1 MARSQATWVARAGF
15 GVGGRSAATNW
26 GYVMDPVTLAAAV
39 TPFLLKAV
47 EGMGN
52 KIWEKASDAAA
63 DEAAGFGR
71 RLLAKLLH
79 RDGGNTDPAAE
90 TDSSVEAAPETRG
103 EVAVID
109 AVNDLVAAPADED
122 VLVALRLAV
131 RKLLAADPSLMAE
144 VADLV
149 QREAPRQQA
158 GDRAI
163 QVGGNQSGGVN
174 VTGDKNQITYRRP
187 GQP

>member
-1 MARSQATWVARAGF
+1 
-15 GVGGRSAATNW
+15 
-26 GYVMDPVTLAAAV
+26 MDPVTLAAAV

-47 EGMGN
+47 EGLGN
-52 KIWEKASDAAA
+52 KIWERASDAAA

-71 RLLAKLLH
+71 RLLAKLLR
-79 RDGGNTDPAAE
+79 RDRGHVNPAGA
-90 TDSSVEAAPETRG
+90 DSGREAGSGTVGEAAVVE
-103 EVAVID
+103 
-109 AVNDLVAAPADED
+109 AVNDLVAAPED
-122 VLVALRLAV
+122 PDALAALRLAV

-149 QREAPRQQA
+149 EKEAPKQQA

-163 QVGGNQSGGVN
+163 QIGRDQSGGVN
-174 VTGDKNQITYRRP
+174 MTGDSNQITYGRP

>member
-1 MARSQATWVARAGF
+1 
-15 GVGGRSAATNW
+15 
-26 GYVMDPVTLAAAV
+26 MDPVTLAAAV

-47 EGMGN
+47 EGLGD

-79 RDGGNTDPAAE
+79 RDRGPADSAE
-90 TDSSVEAAPETRG
+90 TDVSVAAEPGTQG
-103 EVAVID
+103 EVAVVD

-122 VLVALRLAV
+122 VLAALRLAV

-144 VADLV
+144 VADMV
-149 QREAPRQQA
+149 EKEAPIQQA

-163 QVGGNQSGGVN
+163 QIGRNQSGGVN
-174 VTGDKNQITYRRP
+174 VTGDSNRITY
-187 GQP
+187 GHAGGL

>member
-1 MARSQATWVARAGF
+1 
-15 GVGGRSAATNW
+15 
-26 GYVMDPVTLAAAV
+26 MDPFTLAAAV

-47 EGMGN
+47 QGLGN

-71 RLLAKLLH
+71 RLLAKLLR
-79 RDGGNTDPAAE
+79 RDGGNSDPAAE

-103 EVAVID
+103 EVAVVE
-109 AVNDLVAAPADED
+109 AVNDLVVAPKDED
-122 VLVALRLAV
+122 AAAALRLAV
-131 RKLLAADPSLMAE
+131 RKLLAADPSLMVE

-149 QREAPRQQA
+149 EKEAPGQRA

-163 QVGGNQSGGVN
+163 QIGGDQSGGVN
-174 VTGDKNQITYRRP
+174 VAGDSNTITYG